1 MSNYEKKVC
10 KIGEREYY
18 VFETEIGGR
27 TMSVEIGKY
36 AEQANG
42 SCFIRCGETC
52 VMVNA
57 TLAAQPRDGIDFFPL
72 GVDFE
77 EKMYSVGKI
86 PGGFKKREGRPSD
99 KEIGRAHV

>member
-42 SCFIRCGETC
+42 STFVQT
-52 VMVNA
+52 V
-57 TLAAQPRDGIDFFPL
+57 LALSDA
-72 GVDFE
+72 
-77 EKMYSVGKI
+77 EK
-86 PGGFKKREGRPSD
+86 
-99 KEIGRAHV
+99 RALW

>member
-42 SCFIRCGETC
+42 SCFIRC
-52 VMVNA
+52 
-57 TLAAQPRDGIDFFPL
+57 
-72 GVDFE
+72 
-77 EKMYSVGKI
+77 
-86 PGGFKKREGRPSD
+86 
-99 KEIGRAHV
+99 

>member
-42 SCFIRCGETC
+42 SAPTSLQSTICKSWRTS
-52 VMVNA
+52 
-57 TLAAQPRDGIDFFPL
+57 AASIW
-72 GVDFE
+72 
-77 EKMYSVGKI
+77 
-86 PGGFKKREGRPSD
+86 
-99 KEIGRAHV
+99 

>member
-1 MSNYEKKVC
+1 MEKFIRKQEQ
-10 KIGEREYY
+10 IGNRKYD

-27 TMSVEIGKY
+27 KVSVEIGKY

-42 SCFIRCGETC
+42 SCVIRCGDTV

-57 TLAAQPRDGIDFFPL
+57 TLADKERDGIDFFPL

-77 EKMYSVGKI
+77 EKMYAVGKI
-86 PGGFKKREGRPSD
+86 PGGFKKER
-99 KEIGRAHV
+99 RAPQR